1 LRAPQPARYRGRVAE
16 RIARKRRP
24 SNPEPQTAASL
35 LPQVVA
41 RLGGDDRAL
50 EQRVSLA
57 WKDAV
62 GESLARRARPE
73 AVRGKT
79 LYVRVESSSLAHEL
93 TLLKRRVLE
102 KLSLALGGPLIEDMR
117 TRTGPLSNP
126 TPSAR

>member
-1 LRAPQPARYRGRVAE
+1 VAE

-62 GESLARRARPE
+62 GESLSRRARPE

-117 TRTGPLSNP
+117 TRTGPLHNP
-126 TPSAR
+126 TPPAR

>member
-1 LRAPQPARYRGRVAE
+1 MAACLSESFASDARPTSSPRRLRPC
-16 RIARKRRP
+16 
-24 SNPEPQTAASL
+24 

-41 RLGGDDRAL
+41 RLGGDDRGL

-62 GESLARRARPE
+62 GEALSLRARPE

-93 TLLKRRVLE
+93 TLLKRRVLDR
-102 KLSLALGGPLIEDMR
+102 LARALGGPLIEDMR
-117 TRTGPLSNP
+117 TRTGPLGNP
-126 TPSAR
+126 TPPTR

>member
-1 LRAPQPARYRGRVAE
+1 MPATRPARYRGRVPE
-16 RIARKRRP
+16 RIVRKRRP
-24 SNPEPQTAASL
+24 ANLEPQTAASL

-41 RLGGDDRAL
+41 RLGGDDRGL

-62 GESLARRARPE
+62 GEALSLRARPE

-93 TLLKRRVLE
+93 TLLKRRVLDR
-102 KLSLALGGPLIEDMR
+102 LTRALGAPLIEDMR
-117 TRTGPLSNP
+117 TRTGPLGNP
-126 TPSAR
+126 PPPAR

>member
-1 LRAPQPARYRGRVAE
+1 MPE
-16 RIARKRRP
+16 RIGRRRRP
-24 SNPEPQTAASL
+24 TNPEPQTAASL

-41 RLGGDDRAL
+41 RLGGSDRGL
-50 EQRVSLA
+50 EQRISLA

-79 LYVRVESSSLAHEL
+79 LIVRVESSSLAHEL

-102 KLSLALGGPLIEDMR
+102 RLSVALGAPLIEDMR
-117 TRTGPLSNP
+117 TRTGPLPLP
-126 TPSAR
+126 TPPPANR